1 MLAITSFDI
10 SISGVIGI
18 IRGFGRMTCGLI
30 ALSAG
35 ILAGLWGFRD
45 GASIAGTLIEDAWRH
60 PSGSRFLVGAV
71 EQMDEKTGKWKPM
84 PLDAGG
90 ERRSGILHLT
100 PGDGELL
107 KVVPVVKQ

>member
-1 MLAITSFDI
+1 MTSFDI
-10 SISGVIGI
+10 SIFRVTGI
-18 IRGFGRMTCGLI
+18 IFIIFVVISPLRGI
-30 ALSAG
+30 D
-35 ILAGLWGFRD
+35 LWSFRN
-45 GASIAGTLIEDAWRH
+45 GTSIVGTLLRNTWH
-60 PSGSRFLVGAV
+60 LPSDSRLLVGAA
-71 EQMDEKTGKWKPM
+71 EQMDQKTGKWKPM